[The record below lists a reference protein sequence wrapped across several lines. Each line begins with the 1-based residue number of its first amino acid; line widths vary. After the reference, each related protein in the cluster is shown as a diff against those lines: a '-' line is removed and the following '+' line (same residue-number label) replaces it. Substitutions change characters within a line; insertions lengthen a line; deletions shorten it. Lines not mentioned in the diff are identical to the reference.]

1 MPASFLLMS
10 GMSERDLNRNF
21 IGEIEKLPSYAYY
34 AERKREIGRNPYE
47 GTYDYGSFLMNAA
60 STLNDYV
67 YNVKEA
73 IKIQNFLSKAEIM
86 SSTYANDKHFIQSAF
101 SINGNQLTV
110 SPSQGKYNRGLSPI
124 TIDVSMGSNDTTP
137 EATLYRKLVNSGTDT
152 GYSSSPFGAI
162 VYKMDPRQ
170 ALNINW
176 PAMTGLTPKL
186 SIFVKRA
193 RDVNQDT
200 FNQYNR
206 FIAQLN
212 EAWRKAGS
220 PVMPGYRATSS
231 TTSYADQPISEGV
244 DEFSAIVG
252 GANTSPIA
260 GTRKTKPL
268 AAQKAFKPPKN
279 KPIPQLKKRR

>member
-1 MPASFLLMS
+1 MLFRS
-10 GMSERDLNRNF
+10 
-21 IGEIEKLPSYAYY
+21 
-34 AERKREIGRNPYE
+34 
-47 GTYDYGSFLMNAA
+47 
-60 STLNDYV
+60 
-67 YNVKEA
+67 
-73 IKIQNFLSKAEIM
+73 
-86 SSTYANDKHFIQSAF
+86 
-101 SINGNQLTV
+101 
-110 SPSQGKYNRGLSPI
+110 
-124 TIDVSMGSNDTTP
+124 
-137 EATLYRKLVNSGTDT
+137 
-152 GYSSSPFGAI
+152 
-162 VYKMDPRQ
+162 
-170 ALNINW
+170 
-176 PAMTGLTPKL
+176 KL

-268 AAQKAFKPPKN
+268 AAQKAPRPPKN